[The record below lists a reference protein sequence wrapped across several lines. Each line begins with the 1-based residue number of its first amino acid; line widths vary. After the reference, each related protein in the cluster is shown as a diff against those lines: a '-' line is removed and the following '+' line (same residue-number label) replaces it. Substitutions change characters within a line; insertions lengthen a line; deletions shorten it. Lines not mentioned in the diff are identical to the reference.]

1 MVARKSKAETAG
13 TVRPAAPVREMP
25 AAARPT
31 APAPRVGKIALPL
44 RTMALPAIIFLIGI
58 LMIVPILSLARV
70 IGGIT
75 PLVLL
80 AGALVGL
87 ILLAYFSMRKIY
99 KGVLTE

>member
-1 MVARKSKAETAG
+1 MVAIKGKGRKAAV
-13 TVRPAAPVREMP
+13 VRPAARGRAEP
-25 AAARPT
+25 AAAK
-31 APAPRVGKIALPL
+31 PAAKL
-44 RTMALPAIIFLIGI
+44 ALPAILFLTGI
-58 LMIVPILSLARV
+58 LIIVPILSLVRV

-87 ILLAYFSMRKIY
+87 VLVAYFSMRWIY